1 MNYKTMNFKLFKKII
16 INLLKFV
23 HFSLASVVNLLIRV
37 EDKLI
42 TLRIKMEKKRTKI
55 PNSMHHYL
63 DIDQLYTENIG
74 DTYIRKGVEKKDEID
89 YTMIKG

>member
-16 INLLKFV
+16 INLLKFA
-23 HFSLASVVNLLIRV
+23 HFLLGSVVNLLIRV

-42 TLRIKMEKKRTKI
+42 TLRIKLEKKRTKI

-63 DIDQLYTENIG
+63 GIEGLYTE
-74 DTYIRKGVEKKDEID
+74 DTYIGEHIKDKRMLE
-89 YTMIKG
+89 